1 MHYGKSHCGEAADQ
15 VRAAKRG
22 IIRSSDVSYGR
33 GVPRCFF
40 GHSGGCQGASFL
52 GQPLPKQAQKSG
64 LSKGAHLLGMHMH
77 NEETVAIL
85 QVGLA

>member
-1 MHYGKSHCGEAADQ
+1 MARAIAVRRLIKSALPS
-15 VRAAKRG
+15 
-22 IIRSSDVSYGR
+22 SSDVSNRR
-33 GVPRCFF
+33 GVPRCLF

-64 LSKGAHLLGMHMH
+64 LLEVAHLLGMHMH
-77 NEETVAIL
+77 NEETVAML